1 MLEFSVKRHLMASEV
16 KLLSSLLPSSLFLTS
31 RGCMGSTWGQKA
43 SVKHWSTRRSTC
55 CYCWV
60 VSRSVRRPR
69 YHSWPGW
76 AVGRR
81 SPAWSPSVSG
91 AGVRCASALSP
102 ESLSPSPGGIW
113 SFGFFLKGFFFFVS
127 FLSKTNYIC
136 SSRMRFLVKRWHR
149 ATGMSSTASCAVSK
163 NGTGQILGNQSI

>member
-102 ESLSPSPGGIW
+102 ESLSPSPGGKLKLWVFFKKFLFLLVFCLKPIIFVHLECVFSW
-113 SFGFFLKGFFFFVS
+113 SD
-127 FLSKTNYIC
+127 
-136 SSRMRFLVKRWHR
+136 
-149 ATGMSSTASCAVSK
+149 
-163 NGTGQILGNQSI
+163 GTGRREWAPRPPVLLVRTEQDRS